1 MWFNSKWFISR
12 KANKLFKKWRK
23 MSIFIKE
30 LSDNKFE
37 ITLNKK
43 PITKH
48 TVLVTDEY
56 YDTLTKK
63 KISKK
68 KLLEYSFQ
76 FLLDREPNT
85 SIMSFFSLSIL
96 SKYFPEFENE
106 IKNLCTKNWEIE
118 KKFASFVMKKKM
130 YYIVADMK
138 KPLSNEIEYMES
150 GFLSVNIVSRR

>member
-1 MWFNSKWFISR
+1 MWFHSKWCISR

-23 MSIFIKE
+23 MSILIKE

-68 KLLEYSFQ
+68 KLLEFSFQ

-85 SIMSFFSLSIL
+85 SILSFFELNII
-96 SKYFPEFENE
+96 SKYFPEYENE
-106 IKNLCTKNWEIE
+106 IKNLCAKNWGIE
-118 KKFASFVMKKKM
+118 KKIATFAMKKKK
-130 YYIVADMK
+130 YYIVVDMK
-138 KPLSNEIEYMES
+138 RI
-150 GFLSVNIVSRR
+150 

>member
-1 MWFNSKWFISR
+1 
-12 KANKLFKKWRK
+12 

-43 PITKH
+43 SITKH
-48 TVLVTDEY
+48 TVLVTDEFH
-56 YDTLTKK
+56 DKLTKK

-85 SIMSFFSLSIL
+85 SILSFFELNII

-106 IKNLCTKNWEIE
+106 IKNLCTKN
-118 KKFASFVMKKKM
+118 
-130 YYIVADMK
+130 
-138 KPLSNEIEYMES
+138 
-150 GFLSVNIVSRR
+150 

>member
-1 MWFNSKWFISR
+1 
-12 KANKLFKKWRK
+12 

-37 ITLNKK
+37 VTLNKK

-76 FLLDREPNT
+76 FLLDRETNT
-85 SIMSFFSLSIL
+85 SILSFFELNII
-96 SKYFPEFENE
+96 SKYFPEYENE
-106 IKNLCTKNWEIE
+106 IKNFVLKIE
-118 KKFASFVMKKKM
+118 K
-130 YYIVADMK
+130 
-138 KPLSNEIEYMES
+138 
-150 GFLSVNIVSRR
+150 